1 MLPAHIAASTWQSH
15 PLLCVQEN
23 GNTMDD
29 EVARL
34 CLDGGLKM
42 LLSARHCPCP
52 RVGALGA
59 IHKYGMI
66 DGVKCI
72 VCR

>member
-1 MLPAHIAASTWQSH
+1 MINMDPCIGL
-15 PLLCVQEN
+15 QEN
-23 GNTMDD
+23 GSTMDD
-29 EVARL
+29 VVARE
-34 CLDGGLKM
+34 CLDGGMQMWLG
-42 LLSARHCPCP
+42 ARHCPCP

-72 VCR
+72 VCG